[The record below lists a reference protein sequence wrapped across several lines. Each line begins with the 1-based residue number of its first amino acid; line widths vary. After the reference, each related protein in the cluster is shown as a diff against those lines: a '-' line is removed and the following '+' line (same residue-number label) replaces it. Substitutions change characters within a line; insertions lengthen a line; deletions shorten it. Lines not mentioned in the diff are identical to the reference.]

1 MLSKITEV
9 SKTQCI
15 LRILDRQPGFP
26 QETTFCIFICVYLV
40 EASVVNS
47 SLFNFFMQ
55 KFLSNFL
62 LRFKITEKN
71 RKNKKISAVN

>member
-9 SKTQCI
+9 SKTQCV

-26 QETTFCIFICVYLV
+26 QETTFCIVIYVYLV

-47 SLFNFFMQ
+47 SLFNSFM
-55 KFLSNFL
+55 
-62 LRFKITEKN
+62 
-71 RKNKKISAVN
+71 